1 MKELELP
8 PCPFCNSL
16 AKLHDKYLKGSA
28 NRKNWWVECSSC
40 GYRTQDRN
48 KIRKAIEEWNNKAQV
63 STFVT
68 MKKEKK
74 DMEKAI
80 LIINGKEIEVQI
92 NVGDTK
98 NEGIQIIMDEKTI
111 EKLGEDYEGLF
122 KKKTGY
128 EKEEKYYTIISS
140 GAILQEVNYHDII
153 DKERYEEANFY
164 SSKEVALNNAR
175 ADKLMRQLRRFAVE
189 HRKNKIDWNNEN
201 QKKYYV
207 FYNHYSKKLEKVSGH
222 LSQDVG
228 SVYFDSKENAQLAID
243 TFYNELIWYFT
254 EYKDSL

>member
-1 MKELELP
+1 MFIKIEED
-8 PCPFCNSL
+8 CPICGSQAIL
-16 AKLHDKYLKGSA
+16 KDKYLKGSA
-28 NRKNWWVECSSC
+28 NKKNWWVVCTGC

-48 KIRKAIEEWNNKAQV
+48 KSRKAIEEWNNKAQV

-80 LIINGKEIEVQI
+80 LIINGKEIEVKI
-92 NVGDTK
+92 EMGDTENK
-98 NEGIQIIMDEKTI
+98 GIQIIVDEKTV
-111 EKLGEDYEGLF
+111 EELSENF
-122 KKKTGY
+122 KFNKKTGY
-128 EKEEKYYTIISS
+128 EKETERYYTISTS
-140 GAILQEVNYHDII
+140 GRIEESTNIDSII
-153 DKERYEEANFY
+153 DKIRYEEANFY

-189 HRKNKIDWNNEN
+189 HRKSNIDWNN
-201 QKKYYV
+201 KKTYKYYIY
-207 FYNHYSKKLEKVSGH
+207 FNHSLKQIEIEHICYSHDIGI
-222 LSQDVG
+222 
-228 SVYFDSKENAQLAID
+228 YFDTQEHAQLALD